1 MNESKQPGKNHP
13 QVGSGPTYSD
23 SPSDNVISPIA
34 SSPTDTLRTSG
45 KPAAKIINNLTPV
58 LSKIKKFKN
67 ADFSIDYDKGW
78 NGALIG
84 IRKLLQLNYAG
95 NSNYANYE
103 TPNGIF
109 SLRISGHNANGNNFS
124 PDHINIS
131 VFVALFEYPHIP
143 SESDYT
149 EYRITPEIY
158 SSNPQKVVCE
168 IINATEM
175 ALEGGIFTINKDIAE
190 EKCYKRETESPK
202 NKVETS

>member
-1 MNESKQPGKNHP
+1 MKTKQPGKNHP

-23 SPSDNVISPIA
+23 SPSDNVIPPIA
-34 SSPTDTLRTSG
+34 SSPTDTLRTLG
-45 KPAAKIINNLTPV
+45 KPTAKIINNLTPV

-67 ADFSIDYDKGW
+67 GDFSINYDKGW
-78 NGALIG
+78 NEALIG

-124 PDHINIS
+124 PEHINIS

-149 EYRITPEIY
+149 EFKITPETY
-158 SSNPQKVVCE
+158 DSNPKKVVCE

-175 ALEGGIFTINKDIAE
+175 ALEGGVFTINKDIAE
-190 EKCYKRETESPK
+190 ETCYTRETEGPK
-202 NKVETS
+202 NEVEPS

>member
-1 MNESKQPGKNHP
+1 MKTKQPGKNHP

-45 KPAAKIINNLTPV
+45 KPAAKIINNLTPI
-58 LSKIKKFKN
+58 LSKIQKFKN
-67 ADFSIDYDKGW
+67 GDFSIDYDKGW
-78 NGALIG
+78 NGALVG

-124 PDHINIS
+124 PEHINIS

-149 EYRITPEIY
+149 EYKIPPETY
-158 SSNPQKVVCE
+158 DSNPKKVVCE
-168 IINATEM
+168 IINATKM
-175 ALEGGIFTINKDIAE
+175 ALEGGVFTINKDIAE
-190 EKCYKRETESPK
+190 ETCYTRETEGPK
-202 NKVETS
+202 NEVEPS

>member
-1 MNESKQPGKNHP
+1 MKTKQPGKNHP
-13 QVGSGPTYSD
+13 QMGSGPTYSD

-58 LSKIKKFKN
+58 LSKIQKFKN
-67 ADFSIDYDKGW
+67 GDFSINYDKGW
-78 NGALIG
+78 NGALVG

-149 EYRITPEIY
+149 EYKITPETY
-158 SSNPQKVVCE
+158 DSNPKKVVCE

-175 ALEGGIFTINKDIAE
+175 ALEGGVFTINKDIAE
-190 EKCYKRETESPK
+190 ETCYTRETEGPK
-202 NKVETS
+202 NEVEPS